1 MKGVLSAIAPKR
13 SNVPIRLSRKFMISS
28 SSRRLYPIGG
38 GTTSTWCGNFALTSC
53 RHFSRSRRLTASL
66 LLDVEQPYVLVLFSL
81 SSVPLEPRRRVCGAA
96 ERGAV
101 CTLNRSLLEDR
112 FRQHRV
118 DALGDVDDLGH
129 VQVHGGAEQHVSI
142 VARQA
147 LGLHHEVEHLA
158 RGHLGRDV
166 EVLM

>member
-1 MKGVLSAIAPKR
+1 MKGVPSAIAPKR

-38 GTTSTWCGNFALTSC
+38 GTTSTWCGNFALISC
-53 RHFSRSRRLTASL
+53 RHFSRSRWPTVLPPVRL
-66 LLDVEQPYVLVLFSL
+66 ERPYVLVLFFM
-81 SSVPLEPRRRVCGAA
+81 SSVRSRAWGGRAKRLNKQRKEALFAPL
-96 ERGAV
+96 
-101 CTLNRSLLEDR
+101 RSLLEDR

-118 DALGDVDDLGH
+118 DALRDVDDFGH
-129 VQVHGGAEQHVSI
+129 VQIHGGAKQHQSI

-158 RGHLGRDV
+158 GGHLGC
-166 EVLM
+166 